1 MMMLTAE
8 LAKVSCQQATGLMGR
23 DVSRERAQ
31 GKLTN
36 SVKMWLQLAE
46 MQINFAQ
53 TAQRGRYNQLGGEI
67 SKIYFDRELKEK

>member
-8 LAKVSCQQATGLMGR
+8 LAKVSCQQATGLVVGGVAGV
-23 DVSRERAQ
+23 VSKEKAQ

-53 TAQRGRYNQLGGEI
+53 TAQRGQ
-67 SKIYFDRELKEK
+67 